1 MLEIKPIESRQI
13 EEVKELI
20 LTVNQEVLKV
30 DRSTILSVEEDF
42 FEDLDNI
49 QEHYSNNRGIFL
61 VVLDKQKVVGS
72 GAIRYLEND
81 ICELKRMYLLKS
93 YRGQNW
99 GKKIGDE
106 LLDFAKNKNY
116 KRVRLDLAN
125 AEKQKPAMNFYK
137 SLGFYSI
144 PRYNSSPCQIF
155 MEKIL

>member
-20 LTVNQEVLKV
+20 LTVCQEIFQV
-30 DRSTILSVEEDF
+30 DRATILSVEENF
-42 FEDLDNI
+42 FADLDNI
-49 QEHYSNNRGIFL
+49 QEHYLNNRGIFL
-61 VVLDKQKVVGS
+61 CLLDKHKVVGS

-81 ICELKRMYLLKS
+81 ICELKRMWILKD
-93 YRGQNW
+93 YRGKGW
-99 GKKIGDE
+99 GKKIAE
-106 LLDFAKNKNY
+106 KLIVFAQNKKY

-125 AEKQKPAMNFYK
+125 AEKQKQAIAFYK

-155 MEKIL
+155 MEKTI

>member
-1 MLEIKPIESRQI
+1 MLEIKPIESQQI

-20 LTVNQEVLKV
+20 LTVNQGVLKV
-30 DRSTILSVEEDF
+30 DRAKILNYDNFSDI
-42 FEDLDNI
+42 DNI
-49 QEHYSNNRGIFL
+49 QEHYLNNRGIFL

-93 YRGQNW
+93 SRGQGW
-99 GKKIGDE
+99 GKKIGDK
-106 LLDFAKNKNY
+106 LLDFAQKKNY

-125 AEKQKPAMNFYK
+125 AEKQQQAMNFYK

>member
-49 QEHYSNNRGIFL
+49 QEHYLNNRGVFL
-61 VVLDKQKVVGS
+61 VLLDKQKVVGS

-99 GKKIGDE
+99 GKKIGDD

-137 SLGFYSI
+137 NLGFYSI
-144 PRYNSSPCQIF
+144 PRYNSSPCQVF

>member
-30 DRSTILSVEEDF
+30 DRAKILNYDNFSDI
-42 FEDLDNI
+42 DNI
-49 QEHYSNNRGIFL
+49 QEHYLNNRGIFL

>member
-49 QEHYSNNRGIFL
+49 QEHYLNNRGIFL
-61 VVLDKQKVVGS
+61 VVLDLQKVVGS

-93 YRGQNW
+93 SRGQGW
-99 GKKIGDE
+99 GKKIGDK
-106 LLDFAKNKNY
+106 LLDFAQKKNY

>member
-20 LTVNQEVLKV
+20 LTVCQEVLKV
-30 DRSTILSVEEDF
+30 DIATILNYDNFSDI
-42 FEDLDNI
+42 DNI
-49 QEHYSNNRGIFL
+49 QEHYLNNRGIFL
-61 VVLDKQKVVGS
+61 VLLDKQKVVGS
-72 GAIRYLEND
+72 GAIRDFKND

-93 YRGQNW
+93 YRGKKW
-99 GKKIGDE
+99 GKKIGYE

-137 SLGFYSI
+137 NIGFYSI